1 MAGNESAYR
10 DRPAWL
16 SIFHPGPSL
25 ATTAAAVLFAFALRV
40 PLSYW
45 GFVLKAIAVPMLLV
59 QLSISVLND
68 WADRERDHRSGRRSP
83 VAAGMVAPG
92 PALGLALLL
101 GAAAIGWSLAVRDGM
116 AGTGLL
122 TLGLLAGYAYDLR
135 FKPTPL
141 SFLPFAVA
149 FPLLLVWLGAVLGYG
164 PPAGLAFLAGVPLA
178 TAIHLADAVPDATGD
193 ARAGIRTLAVALGP
207 RRATLLSAG
216 GLVLGSALLA
226 AFSLR
231 VHPVMAPLILLVGAG
246 AGAAFVF
253 GRSSRWI
260 VAGGA
265 AIAVTAWLASGGW

>member
-1 MAGNESAYR
+1 MPGAAR
-10 DRPAWL
+10 QAWL

-25 ATTAAAVLFAFALRV
+25 ATSAAAVLFAFALRV
-40 PLSYW
+40 PVSYS

-68 WADRERDHRSGRRSP
+68 WADRERDRRSTRPRP
-83 VAAGMVAPG
+83 VAVGSVTPG
-92 PALGLALLL
+92 LALGLALGL
-101 GAAAIGWSLAVRDGM
+101 GAAAIGWSLAVG
-116 AGTGLL
+116 AGTGATLL
-122 TLGLLAGYAYDLR
+122 LALGLLAGYAYDLR

-164 PPAGLAFLAGVPLA
+164 PPAGLAFAAGVPLA
-178 TAIHLADAVPDATGD
+178 IAIHLADAIPDATED

-207 RRATLLSAG
+207 RRATLVGAG

-231 VHPVMAPLILLVGAG
+231 VHPVMALLLLLVGVG
-246 AGAAFVF
+246 AGVAF
-253 GRSSRWI
+253 GAGMASRWI
-260 VAGGA
+260 VAAAA
-265 AIAVTAWLASGGW
+265 AITVSAWLASGGW